1 MLAADRHHRILQ
13 VVRDK
18 GSIEVQE
25 IGSLLGISRVTA
37 RRDLDGLA
45 AKGLL
50 VRTRGGATL
59 MGVGTSFEPRYYV
72 KRRLNHEAKVRIG
85 RAAAELVADGET
97 VILDSGTTSFEMIP
111 ELKKRRNL
119 TVITY
124 DLMIAVELS
133 TNSDVSVVVAGGAVR
148 NNLYSTRGA
157 LTLEVLQ
164 RLHVNQ
170 AFLTADAV
178 DLEHGVTNATIE
190 GVPLKQS
197 IVAAGERV
205 ILLADSTKFGRCS
218 LAEVCPIEAIHA
230 VITDEALPPEVK
242 EGLRARSIPATLV

>member
-1 MLAADRHHRILQ
+1 MLAADRHNRILQ
-13 VVRDK
+13 VIRDK

-37 RRDLDGLA
+37 RRDLDNLA
-45 AKGLL
+45 SRGLL

-59 MGVGTSFEPRYYV
+59 SGVGTSFEPRYYV

-85 RAAAELVADGET
+85 RAAANLVTDGET
-97 VILDSGTTSFEMIP
+97 VILDSGTTSFEMVP

-133 TNSDVSVVVAGGAVR
+133 TNSDLAVVVAGGMVR
-148 NNLYSTRGA
+148 NNLYSTRGS
-157 LTLEVLQ
+157 LTLEVL
-164 RLHVNQ
+164 RRMHVNT

-178 DLEHGVTNATIE
+178 DLERGVTNATIE
-190 GVPLKQS
+190 GVPLKQA
-197 IVAAGERV
+197 VVEAGERV
-205 ILLADSTKFGRCS
+205 ILLADSSKFGRVS
-218 LAEVCPIEAIHA
+218 LADVCPIEEINA
-230 VITDEALPPEVK
+230 VITDTGLPSETLQ
-242 EGLRARSIPATLV
+242 GLQAKGIPVTTV

>member
-1 MLAADRHHRILQ
+1 MLTADRHNRILQ

-25 IGSLLGISRVTA
+25 IGSLLGVSRVTA
-37 RRDLDGLA
+37 RRDLDTLA
-45 AKGLL
+45 TKGLL

-59 MGVGTSFEPRYYV
+59 SGVGTAFEPRYYV
-72 KRRLNHEAKVRIG
+72 KRRLNHEAKARIG
-85 RAAAELVADGET
+85 RAAAELVTDGET
-97 VILDSGTTSFEMIP
+97 VILDSGTTSFEMAA

-133 TNSDVSVVVAGGAVR
+133 TNSDVSVVVAGGTVR
-148 NNLYSTRGA
+148 NNLYSTRGT
-157 LTLEVLQ
+157 LTLDVLE
-164 RLHVNQ
+164 RLHVNK

-178 DLEHGVTNATIE
+178 DLEYGVTNATIE

-205 ILLADSTKFGRCS
+205 ILLADSAKFGRCS

-230 VITDEALPPEVK
+230 VITDDALPAELE
-242 EGLRARSIPATLV
+242 EGLRARSIPVTLV